1 MINNFKNAEKKF
13 LETNAAVWFNKTCW
27 INKLTLKYIHIKMK
41 GNNQQSKNTKL
52 AAIRYW
58 LNYEFKFLYKKETGA
73 EWMIVQNS
81 FRMCKYVA

>member
-52 AAIRYW
+52 AAIRY
-58 LNYEFKFLYKKETGA
+58 
-73 EWMIVQNS
+73 
-81 FRMCKYVA
+81 